1 MKAVFAK
8 SLVMLAGLVLVVPF
22 VTVALLVGAR
32 AANGAESTEHRL
44 LLVALAVGAA
54 LYSGVQSL
62 ARNEAAAWGENAS
75 RLKSRAGGFLS
86 HAFMKF
92 HG

>member
-8 SLVMLAGLVLVVPF
+8 SLVMFAGIVLVVPF

-44 LLVALAVGAA
+44 LLVALAVGGA
-54 LYSGVQSL
+54 LYTGAKSL
-62 ARNEAAAWGENAS
+62 ACGEAQARGENAS
-75 RLKSRAGGFLS
+75 RLESRTGGNLS

>member
-8 SLVMLAGLVLVVPF
+8 SLVMLAGVVLVVPF

-32 AANGAESTEHRL
+32 AANGAESMEHRL
-44 LLVALAVGAA
+44 LLVALAVSAA
-54 LYSGVQSL
+54 LYSGAKSL
-62 ARNEAAAWGENAS
+62 TRDEVTARGENAL
-75 RLKSRAGGFLS
+75 RLKSRAGAALS